1 VRACEPLSV
10 ENKAL
15 QGSAKNSATGRLSQR
30 QSVPKSTLGPGQHR
44 TISRLCC
51 NCRTY
56 QACFRH
62 RRAGW
67 SSDGT
72 TRSEFLM
79 RELLLG
85 VVVCMAQIPE
95 SIAFAY
101 LARVRPPVALH
112 SAWIVGLVCALG
124 GGRPGMINGATGA
137 FAAIIATFLEEPG
150 VEGGNGA
157 GIETLFPSVIVAGLL
172 MLGVCYFRLDR
183 FVALL
188 PLPVM
193 IGFCNGLAVVIGRA
207 QLHPFYAPRCDGPAS
222 SAGGEAARRRL
233 STGACTASGY
243 KEGAELGWMV
253 LIMLTAMA
261 G

>member
-1 VRACEPLSV
+1 
-10 ENKAL
+10 
-15 QGSAKNSATGRLSQR
+15 
-30 QSVPKSTLGPGQHR
+30 
-44 TISRLCC
+44 
-51 NCRTY
+51 
-56 QACFRH
+56 
-62 RRAGW
+62 
-67 SSDGT
+67 
-72 TRSEFLM
+72 
-79 RELLLG
+79 
-85 VVVCMAQIPE
+85 MAQIPE

-137 FAAIIATFLEEPG
+137 FAAIIATFLEEPE

-207 QLHPFYAPRCDGPAS
+207 QLHPFYAPKCEERPRC
-222 SAGGEAARRRL
+222 AG
-233 STGACTASGY
+233 
-243 KEGAELGWMV
+243 
-253 LIMLTAMA
+253 
-261 G
+261 